1 MSSIDKVQDEY
12 PEQFCSLLEAAYGEG
27 FLSEGGGEAIDALF
41 DGFGLANTRILDI
54 GAGLGGPAAYL
65 AGRHGA
71 IVTGLEINRPMV
83 EEANRRIPPE
93 LRDRLSF
100 AFYDDINRL
109 PFADA
114 SFDLAFCKGV
124 LLHLDIEE
132 KNILFGEIFR
142 VLVPGGSFI
151 ISDWL
156 SPEHGSWGERMTTI
170 ARADNLTIAA
180 NTEDDYREV
189 IRGAGF
195 TFVSIDDDN
204 ARYARYNHQVADTID
219 RPETRERLAPL
230 FSTEYIDRQVW
241 EYRLLAEAI
250 REREMLVRKI
260 VCRKPA

>member
-1 MSSIDKVQDEY
+1 MSSIDKVQEEY
-12 PEQFCSLLEAAYGEG
+12 PESFCSLLEAAYGQG
-27 FLSEGGGEAIDALF
+27 YLSEGGEEAIDALF
-41 DGFGLANTRILDI
+41 DGVGLANTRILDI

-83 EEANRRIPPE
+83 IEATRRIPPE
-93 LRDRLSF
+93 LRHRLSF
-100 AFYDDINRL
+100 TFYDNIGRL

-114 SFDLAFCKGV
+114 SFDRAFCKGV

-132 KNILFGEIFR
+132 KNTLFSEVFR

-156 SPEHGSWGERMTTI
+156 SPEHGRWGERMTTI

-189 IRGAGF
+189 IRRAGF
-195 TFVSIDDDN
+195 TLVSIGDDN
-204 ARYARYNHQVADTID
+204 DRYARYNENVADTID
-219 RPETRERLAPL
+219 DPATRKRLAPL
-230 FSTEYIDRQVW
+230 FSPEYIDRQVG
-241 EYRLLAEAI
+241 EYRLLAGAI

-260 VCRKPA
+260 VCRKPV

>member
-41 DGFGLANTRILDI
+41 DGFGLENKRILDI

-83 EEANRRIPPE
+83 DESNRRIPPE
-93 LRDRLSF
+93 LRHRLSF
-100 AFYDDINRL
+100 VYYDDISRL
-109 PFADA
+109 PFPDA

-124 LLHLDIEE
+124 LLHLDTGE

-142 VLVPGGSFI
+142 VLLPGGSFI

-156 SPEHGSWGERMTTI
+156 SPEHGRWGERMKTI

-189 IRGAGF
+189 IRTAGL
-195 TFVSIDDDN
+195 TLVSIGDDN
-204 ARYARYNHQVADTID
+204 ARYARYNENVADTID
-219 RPETRERLAPL
+219 DPATRKRLAPL
-230 FSTEYIDRQVW
+230 FSPEYIDRQIW

-260 VCRKPA
+260 VCHRPK